1 MSFFAHRL
9 SMIKPS
15 STLEISAKAAALKA
29 SGHDVIGLGA
39 GEPDFD
45 TPEFIKQA
53 ALKALERGE
62 TKYTAVEG
70 TLSLRKAICQK
81 FLTENDLI
89 YDPSEIIVSC
99 GGKHVIFNAMI
110 STLNPGD
117 EVIIPAPYWV
127 SYLDIVLLFG
137 GVPKIIQGGE
147 DNNFKITPNLL
158 EEMITP
164 KTKWVILNSPS
175 NPTGMCYDENEL
187 KALGD
192 VLKKYPSVW
201 ILSDDIYEH
210 LIFDGLKFKTLAQV
224 VPDLKSRILIVN
236 GVSKT
241 YAMTGWRIGY
251 GAAPKELISSMKMVQ
266 SQCTSNAT
274 SIAQAAAEEALKG
287 DQTFLKER
295 QKIFEE
301 RRNRIVDLLN
311 ACPFFS
317 CLKPQGAFYVY
328 PSVKGIIGKKTPQ
341 GKILTTDSDVATY
354 FLDSVGVAVVP
365 GEAFGLSPYVR
376 ISYATSMGLLEE
388 ACARL
393 KKAVEQLV

>member
-1 MSFFAHRL
+1 MSFLAHRL

-15 STLEISAKAAALKA
+15 PTLEISAKAAALKA
-29 SGHDVIGLGA
+29 AGQDVIGLGA

-45 TPEFIKQA
+45 TPDFIKEA
-53 ALKALERGE
+53 ALKSLKRGE

-81 FLTENDLI
+81 FLTENELI

-117 EVIIPAPYWV
+117 EVVIPAPYWV

-137 GVPKIIQGGE
+137 GVPKIAQGGE
-147 DNNFKITPNLL
+147 DKNFKITPDLL
-158 EEMITP
+158 EGMITP

-187 KALGD
+187 KALGE
-192 VLKKYPSVW
+192 VLKKHPSVW

-210 LIFDGLKFKTLAQV
+210 LIFGGLKFKTLAQV
-224 VPDLKSRILIVN
+224 VPPLKSRILIVN

-311 ACPFFS
+311 ACPLLS
-317 CLKPQGAFYVY
+317 CLKPEGAFYVY

-341 GKILTTDSDVATY
+341 GKILTTDSEVATY
-354 FLDSVGVAVVP
+354 LLDSVGVAVVP

-376 ISYATSMGLLEE
+376 ISYATSMDILEE
-388 ACARL
+388 ACERL
-393 KKAVEQLV
+393 KKGIEQLV

>member
-1 MSFFAHRL
+1 MSFLAHRL

-15 STLEISAKAAALKA
+15 PTFEISAKAAALKA
-29 SGHDVIGLGA
+29 AGQDVIGLGA

-45 TPEFIKQA
+45 TPAFIKEA
-53 ALKALERGE
+53 AVKALGRGE

-70 TLSLRKAICQK
+70 TLSFRKAICQK
-81 FLTENDLI
+81 FLTENDLV

-137 GVPKIIQGGE
+137 AVPKIAQAGE
-147 DNNFKITPNLL
+147 EDNFKITPALL
-158 EEMITP
+158 EKMITP
-164 KTKWVILNSPS
+164 QTKWLILNSPS

-187 KALGD
+187 KALGE
-192 VLKKYPSVW
+192 VLKKHPHVW

-210 LIFDGLKFKTLAQV
+210 LVFDGLKFKTLAQV
-224 VPDLKSRILIVN
+224 VPELKERILIVN

-251 GAAPKELISSMKMVQ
+251 GAAPKALISAMKMVQ

-287 DQTFLKER
+287 DQSFLKEF
-295 QKIFEE
+295 QEIFEE
-301 RRNRIVDLLN
+301 RRSRVVDLINDIPLL
-311 ACPFFS
+311 S

-328 PSVKGIIGKKTPQ
+328 PSAKELMGKKTPA
-341 GKILTTDSDVATY
+341 GKVLTTDSEIATY
-354 FLDSVGVAVVP
+354 FLESVGVAVVP
-365 GEAFGLSPYVR
+365 GEAFGLSPYFR
-376 ISYATSMGLLEE
+376 ISYATSLDVLED
-388 ACARL
+388 ACERI
-393 KKAVEQLV
+393 KKAVEQLS